1 MTTAALS
8 NVDRGRSALTFLRHL
23 GEMTLSMFVGMFAF
37 GLALGVIAGLAG
49 SNPESWRVSQPE
61 LFMLGMGSA
70 MSVTM
75 LAWMHRRRH
84 GNQGGNARF
93 RRGHDRR
100 QSWEM
105 TAAMFVPVLGVLVC
119 YWMGAITADSVCPLS
134 CALMIPAMAAAM
146 LFRLGLYTSPD
157 AAGQESPSW
166 ASWRP
171 SSGSRARS

>member
-75 LAWMHRRRH
+75 LAWMRRR
-84 GNQGGNARF
+84 R
-93 RRGHDRR
+93 HDRR

-166 ASWRP
+166 TSWRP